1 MPKETVVIFTGGDP
15 PRVRTAKLLPSEAY
29 VIAADSG
36 LEHAMSV
43 GRSVDL
49 VVGDMDSVRPLV
61 LESAIRAG
69 VMAERHPAA
78 KDQTDIEL
86 ALDRALDMGASRVDV
101 VGGSGDRLDH
111 FLANVLLLAS
121 PRYEAMNVR
130 AFMGSACVDVVRE
143 SLEFQGNRGDLVTL
157 LPVSG
162 VVEGATTGGLL
173 YRLEGDT
180 LMFGS
185 TRGVSNKM
193 SEPTAWVS
201 VGSGVLAVVRPFVN
215 ESHSR

>member
-69 VMAERHPAA
+69 VMAERHPAE

-86 ALDRALDMGASRVDV
+86 ALDRALDMGASSVYV
-101 VGGSGDRLDH
+101 IGGSGDRLDH

-162 VVEGATTGGLL
+162 VVEGTTTRGLL

-185 TRGVSNKM
+185 TRGVSNEM
-193 SEPTAWVS
+193 SEPNAWVS
-201 VGSGVLAVVRPFVN
+201 VGTGVLAVVRPFVN